1 MSVDDPDDA
10 GTQRWTFLTNYAHV
24 LLSVARQ
31 PDRRMRDIAD
41 EVGITE
47 RAAHRIVNELVD
59 AGYLTKHR
67 VGRHNSYDVHPEVPL
82 RHPLERDHAVGE
94 LLELLIA
101 ERRSGQRGGEGARGG
116 QGRTQSGAAHP

>member
-1 MSVDDPDDA
+1 MSVDDHVPHHGA
-10 GTQRWTFLTNYAHV
+10 QEWTFLTNYAHV

-47 RAAHRIVNELVD
+47 RAAHRIVNELVA
-59 AGYLTKHR
+59 AGYLSKHR
-67 VGRHNSYDVHPEVPL
+67 VGRRNSYEVHPEVPL

-94 LLELLIA
+94 LLELLL
-101 ERRSGQRGGEGARGG
+101 EEGRSGKRRGA
-116 QGRTQSGAAHP
+116 GRR